1 MKNTI
6 RVSVGGY
13 GFSHNWTLICK
24 TPKKT
29 KSFFLGQDVK
39 FCKRVLGLDPKD
51 IRNCIGSNDLTN
63 EKTLKKLA
71 NFIVKEL
78 CLNGHNIGRKLD
90 WEFSAE

>member
-39 FCKRVLGLDPKD
+39 FCKRVLGLDP
-51 IRNCIGSNDLTN
+51 NLNN